1 MQINNLINSL
11 IESKIFISL
20 ISLFFGIFVYWF
32 YLYIKHLQEKYD
44 FSDELREVVNHYIK
58 NGAITLREY
67 GALIRIVAQMGNYL
81 GIYREHVQ
89 RMIKEF
95 DENGGLNFAE
105 GVFNEKENNADDKEK
120 PLNNDTE
127 RLLKENLKLKQQLNN
142 IKTPLIIENNEND
155 F

>member
-1 MQINNLINSL
+1 MEINNL

-20 ISLFFGIFVYWF
+20 ISLFCGIFIYWF
-32 YLYIKHLQEKYD
+32 YLYIKELQKKYE

-58 NGAITLREY
+58 NGAITVREY
-67 GALIRIVAQMGNYL
+67 SALIRIVTQMGNYL

-105 GVFNEKENNADDKEK
+105 V
-120 PLNNDTE
+120 
-127 RLLKENLKLKQQLNN
+127 
-142 IKTPLIIENNEND
+142 
-155 F
+155 

>member
-1 MQINNLINSL
+1 MEINNL
-11 IESKIFISL
+11 IESKIVISF

-32 YLYIKHLQEKYD
+32 YLYIKELQEKYD

-58 NGAITLREY
+58 NGAISLKEY

-105 GVFNEKENNADDKEK
+105 GVFNETENNADNKEK
-120 PLNNDTE
+120 SFNNDTE
-127 RLLKENLKLKQQLNN
+127 QLLKENLRLKQQLNN

>member
-1 MQINNLINSL
+1 MEINNL

-20 ISLFFGIFVYWF
+20 ISLFCGIFIYWF
-32 YLYIKHLQEKYD
+32 YLYIKELQKKYE

-58 NGAITLREY
+58 NGAITVREY

-105 GVFNEKENNADDKEK
+105 GVFDETENNADNKEK
-120 PLNNDTE
+120 NNDIE
-127 RLLKENLKLKQQLNN
+127 QLLKENLRLKQQLNN

>member
-1 MQINNLINSL
+1 MEINNL

-20 ISLFFGIFVYWF
+20 ISLFFGIFIYWF
-32 YLYIKHLQEKYD
+32 YLYIKELQKKYE

-58 NGAITLREY
+58 NGAITVREY
-67 GALIRIVAQMGNYL
+67 GALIRIMTQMGNYL

-105 GVFNEKENNADDKEK
+105 GVFDETENNADNKEK
-120 PLNNDTE
+120 PFNNDTE
-127 RLLKENLKLKQQLNN
+127 RLLKENLRLKQQLNN

>member
-1 MQINNLINSL
+1 MEINNL

-44 FSDELREVVNHYIK
+44 FSDELREVVNHMK
-58 NGAITLREY
+58 NGKINLREY
-67 GALIRIVAQMGNYL
+67 GALIRIMAQMGNYL

-105 GVFNEKENNADDKEK
+105 GVFDEKENNADNKEK
-120 PLNNDTE
+120 TLNNNDTE
-127 RLLKENLKLKQQLNN
+127 LLLKENLRLKQQLNN

>member
-1 MQINNLINSL
+1 MEINNL

-32 YLYIKHLQEKYD
+32 YLYIKELQEKYD
-44 FSDELREVVNHYIK
+44 FSDELREVVNHMK
-58 NGAITLREY
+58 NGKINLREY
-67 GALIRIVAQMGNYL
+67 GALIRIMAQMGNYL

-105 GVFNEKENNADDKEK
+105 GVFDEKENNADNKDK
-120 PLNNDTE
+120 PFNNDTE
-127 RLLKENLKLKQQLNN
+127 RLLKENLRLKQQLNN
-142 IKTPLIIENNEND
+142 IKTL
-155 F
+155 

>member
-58 NGAITLREY
+58 NGAITLRE
-67 GALIRIVAQMGNYL
+67 
-81 GIYREHVQ
+81 
-89 RMIKEF
+89 
-95 DENGGLNFAE
+95 
-105 GVFNEKENNADDKEK
+105 
-120 PLNNDTE
+120 
-127 RLLKENLKLKQQLNN
+127 
-142 IKTPLIIENNEND
+142 
-155 F
+155 

>member
-1 MQINNLINSL
+1 MEINNL

-20 ISLFFGIFVYWF
+20 ISLFCGIFIYWF
-32 YLYIKHLQEKYD
+32 YLYIKELQKKYE

-58 NGAITLREY
+58 NGAITVREY
-67 GALIRIVAQMGNYL
+67 SALIRIVTQMGNYL

-105 GVFNEKENNADDKEK
+105 GVFDETENNADNKEK
-120 PLNNDTE
+120 NNDIE
-127 RLLKENLKLKQQLNN
+127 QLLKENLRLKQQLNN

>member
-1 MQINNLINSL
+1 MEINNL

-20 ISLFFGIFVYWF
+20 ISLFFGIFIYWF
-32 YLYIKHLQEKYD
+32 YLYIKELQKKYE

-58 NGAITLREY
+58 NGDITVREY

-95 DENGGLNFAE
+95 NENGGLNFAE
-105 GVFNEKENNADDKEK
+105 GVFAEAENNADNKEK
-120 PLNNDTE
+120 PFNNDTE
-127 RLLKENLKLKQQLNN
+127 RLLKENLRLKKQLNN
-142 IKTPLIIENNEND
+142 IKTPLIIENNENN

>member
-1 MQINNLINSL
+1 MEINNL

-20 ISLFFGIFVYWF
+20 ISLFFGIFIYWF
-32 YLYIKHLQEKYD
+32 YLYIKELQKKYE

-58 NGAITLREY
+58 NGAITVREY

-105 GVFNEKENNADDKEK
+105 GVFDETENNADNKEK
-120 PLNNDTE
+120 NNDTE
-127 RLLKENLKLKQQLNN
+127 RLLKENLRLKQQLNN

>member
-1 MQINNLINSL
+1 MEINNL

-20 ISLFFGIFVYWF
+20 ISLFFGIFIYWF
-32 YLYIKHLQEKYD
+32 YLYIKELQKKYE

-58 NGAITLREY
+58 NGTITVREY

-105 GVFNEKENNADDKEK
+105 GVFAETENNADNKEK
-120 PLNNDTE
+120 PFNNDTE
-127 RLLKENLKLKQQLNN
+127 RLLKENLRLKKQLNN